1 MGEDLWRRG
10 DGKRVEEA
18 EVVGGR
24 VGGSIDG
31 LASSGDAWWGVSS
44 RVGAVWVLFWGESGR
59 RFIYGS

>member
-24 VGGSIDG
+24 VGGSIGG
-31 LASSGDAWWGVSS
+31 LAS
-44 RVGAVWVLFWGESGR
+44 
-59 RFIYGS
+59 

>member
-24 VGGSIDG
+24 VGDQSVD
-31 LASSGDAWWGVSS
+31 W
-44 RVGAVWVLFWGESGR
+44 RVKVTLGGAFRREPGR
-59 RFIYGS
+59 FG